1 MTLAAK
7 AVAYIKAHPAVSAS
21 YIAKKYDVSSSYAY
35 KLKAIAEAE
44 TAEEGEAVRA
54 RIVNSLQLASPQ
66 PQTAL
71 DVQVGGDH
79 YKKLKIQ
86 PIEFIHANSIP
97 FIEGNIIKYITRWR
111 EKNGVKDLEKVKH
124 YVDLLIELESKP

>member
-1 MTLAAK
+1 MSLAHK

-21 YIAKKYDVSSSYAY
+21 YIAKKYNVSSSYAY
-35 KLKAIAEAE
+35 KLKAIATGKEDWFLPAPVPAPE
-44 TAEEGEAVRA
+44 PA
-54 RIVNSLQLASPQ
+54 

-86 PIEFIHANSIP
+86 PIEFIHANGIP

-111 EKNGVKDLEKVKH
+111 EKNGVRDLEKVKH
-124 YVDLLIELESKP
+124 YVDLLIELENKQ

>member
-1 MTLAAK
+1 MTLADK
-7 AVAYIKAHPAVSAS
+7 ALAYIKAHPSTSAS
-21 YIAKKYDVSSSYAY
+21 YLAKKYNISSSYAY
-35 KLKAIAEAE
+35 KLKA
-44 TAEEGEAVRA
+44 
-54 RIVNSLQLASPQ
+54 LATGKEDWFVPAPVPAPEPA

-86 PIEFIHANSIP
+86 PIAFIHANNIP

-124 YVDLLIELESKP
+124 YVELLIELEGLK